1 MRWFRRERTPIRDED
16 LQIVSLDRY
25 DPCEIDPPAYMF
37 VRLGAAVAIVLGLAL
52 AAEHLVRLTH

>member
-1 MRWFRRERTPIRDED
+1 MRWFRRERTAIRDED
-16 LQIVSLDRY
+16 PPIVSLDRY

>member
-1 MRWFRRERTPIRDED
+1 MRWFKRERTAIRDED
-16 LQIVSLDRY
+16 PPLASLDRY

>member
-1 MRWFRRERTPIRDED
+1 MRWFRRERTAIGDDDP
-16 LQIVSLDRY
+16 QFVSLDRY

>member
-1 MRWFRRERTPIRDED
+1 MRWFRRERTAIRDED
-16 LQIVSLDRY
+16 PRIASLDRY

-37 VRLGAAVAIVLGLAL
+37 VRLGAAVAIALGLAL